1 MEGEEGGPTPPQQ
14 QPPISPTTTDESV
27 SSLSAEVVLAELN
40 RRLGI
45 VGDASERTND
55 MVTRLAAFQMQNADA
70 SARANVEFREM
81 LTNSMAATNRAV
93 NQMAT
98 AIGSAARGPLGGA
111 ADADSDADAFATR
124 STPTARPAPP
134 SGSWLNDPDDGMVD
148 PTTFRLPA
156 SPAKTLGYHDVMKGE
171 ASALKILGEKLRLD
185 KRYSER
191 YNNDAFLLVVATA
204 HKRDVA
210 EYMSAIDMYHGN
222 NAISIRRKF
231 IRAKWEKNKMV
242 EQPGSSLW
250 VLSVDHDTRME
261 HVVEVDAASFEV
273 LNRQLL
279 TDQEADSAMV
289 MACERHPFMK
299 DGDLSDTQLDELNQ
313 WYGHEFTL
321 KETRIGTVLPQY
333 RDQGVRFDRLRNSYV
348 QNNQLFHRHLIASE
362 QEFEVTANAMGKLYY
377 AFCKQDVVGR
387 DELDCLPSLDE
398 LIAKAAYMPNLF
410 RRLREEVQ
418 SEMPAIDDEKVRQLR
433 LFKRTILSR
442 FNPEKHRFS
451 HLIVALQELNTE
463 IYKYSDKSS
472 LFTEDT
478 LLLEIMD
485 TAIEAYADAPYTE
498 SSGYLEEHRALTHA
512 WKRRHTDW
520 ISPNVAGG
528 PAPPSAAD

>member
-1 MEGEEGGPTPPQQ
+1 MEGEEGGPTPTPQ
-14 QPPISPTTTDESV
+14 QPPISPATTDESV
-27 SSLSAEVVLAELN
+27 STLSADAVLAELN

-81 LTNSMAATNRAV
+81 LSNSMADTNRAIG
-93 NQMAT
+93 QMAID
-98 AIGSAARGPLGGA
+98 IGSAAASAARGRGPLGG
-111 ADADSDADAFATR
+111 SVDADAFT
-124 STPTARPAPP
+124 TQPGQPPPPA
-134 SGSWLNDPDDGMVD
+134 GSWLNDPVDVAYD
-148 PTTFRLPA
+148 PTIFRLPSA
-156 SPAKTLGYHDVMKGE
+156 PSKTLGYHDVMKGE
-171 ASALKILGEKLRLD
+171 SSALKILGEKLRFYKL
-185 KRYSER
+185 YSER
-191 YNNDAFLLVVATA
+191 YNNDDYLLVVATA

-210 EYMSAIDMYHGN
+210 EYMSATDMYHGN

-261 HVVEVDAASFEV
+261 HVVEVDHSSFEI
-273 LNRQLL
+273 LNRHLL
-279 TDQEADSAMV
+279 TEQEADATSV
-289 MACERHPFMK
+289 MSSERHPFMK
-299 DGDLSDTQLDELNQ
+299 DGELSDIQLDELNQ
-313 WYGHEFTL
+313 WYGHEFTK
-321 KETRIGTVLPQY
+321 KETSIGTVLPQY

-348 QNNQLFHRHLIASE
+348 QNNDLFHRHLIASE

-472 LFTEDT
+472 LFFRGGVASRNYGHCHRSLCRCPIHRKQR
-478 LLLEIMD
+478 LLGG
-485 TAIEAYADAPYTE
+485 APCVNARMETTP
-498 SSGYLEEHRALTHA
+498 HRLAVVEGKH
-512 WKRRHTDW
+512 
-520 ISPNVAGG
+520 
-528 PAPPSAAD
+528 